1 MAKEKL
7 GIYGGSF
14 SPIHEG
20 HIKSALAFLEVMR
33 LDKLLIVP
41 TANPPHKTVDGA
53 TADQRFEMA
62 RLAFE
67 KEAAYID
74 GRLEISDF
82 EMKREGKSY
91 TIYTLE
97 HYCSDDR
104 EPYMLFGTDMF
115 LSLHRWYR
123 AEDIFRLCKIV
134 LMRRE
139 NDVEND
145 VPIEEKKR
153 EYRDR
158 FGADIYEIKEPPTVI
173 SSTELR
179 LRIRLGDESDNLIP
193 PAVKEYIRKNN
204 LYKNRNDN

>member
-1 MAKEKL
+1 
-7 GIYGGSF
+7 
-14 SPIHEG
+14 
-20 HIKSALAFLEVMR
+20 
-33 LDKLLIVP
+33 
-41 TANPPHKTVDGA
+41 
-53 TADQRFEMA
+53 
-62 RLAFE
+62 
-67 KEAAYID
+67 
-74 GRLEISDF
+74 
-82 EMKREGKSY
+82 
-91 TIYTLE
+91 
-97 HYCSDDR
+97 
-104 EPYMLFGTDMF
+104 
-115 LSLHRWYR
+115 
-123 AEDIFRLCKIV
+123 V